1 MLPLDNSVK
10 WEEGERG
17 VSLDLRGCEYS
28 RLVALKDRGQGE
40 QLYPGPAVGS
50 QTPRRLLWLGL
61 GVGVFRSKNQQ
72 TSLDLQSSEQWGMD
86 ALKKYG

>member
-10 WEEGERG
+10 WEEGECG

-40 QLYPGPAVGS
+40 QLVPRPGCGKPNVKKVA
-50 QTPRRLLWLGL
+50 LA
-61 GVGVFRSKNQQ
+61 GVRSGGV
-72 TSLDLQSSEQWGMD
+72 
-86 ALKKYG
+86 